1 MEQEPQVTKSSAKE
15 NAPLGVRF
23 LLCLAELSKN
33 LVRVLMRAKLVL
45 EREIMAQKEQ
55 QSQKNTKKAPAKSL
69 KEKRADKQAKAA
81 DKK

>member
-1 MEQEPQVTKSSAKE
+1 MSIASI
-15 NAPLGVRF
+15 APIRTR
-23 LLCLAELSKN
+23 E
-33 LVRVLMRAKLVL
+33 VRVLTRAKLVL
-45 EREIMAQKEQ
+45 EKEIMAQKEQ

>member
-1 MEQEPQVTKSSAKE
+1 MPYRESRLRSS
-15 NAPLGVRF
+15 
-23 LLCLAELSKN
+23 N
-33 LVRVLMRAKLVL
+33 LVRVLIRAKSVL

>member
-1 MEQEPQVTKSSAKE
+1 MSIASITPIQ
-15 NAPLGVRF
+15 
-23 LLCLAELSKN
+23 SKV
-33 LVRVLMRAKLVL
+33 VRVLTRAKLVL

>member
-1 MEQEPQVTKSSAKE
+1 VSIASIAAKR
-15 NAPLGVRF
+15 LTV
-23 LLCLAELSKN
+23 
-33 LVRVLMRAKLVL
+33 VRVLTRAKVVL

>member
-1 MEQEPQVTKSSAKE
+1 MSIASITPIQAK
-15 NAPLGVRF
+15 V
-23 LLCLAELSKN
+23 
-33 LVRVLMRAKLVL
+33 VRVLTRAKSVL
-45 EREIMAQKEQ
+45 ERVIMAQKEQ

>member
-1 MEQEPQVTKSSAKE
+1 M
-15 NAPLGVRF
+15 RF
-23 LLCLAELSKN
+23 LVCLAAHQIN
-33 LVRVLMRAKLVL
+33 LVRVLIRAKLVL

-81 DKK
+81 DKR

>member
-1 MEQEPQVTKSSAKE
+1 LVASAPIAGGEVT
-15 NAPLGVRF
+15 V
-23 LLCLAELSKN
+23 LL
-33 LVRVLMRAKLVL
+33 RARLVL